1 MARKGSTYMYRAICL
16 VLSIVLLLSMAG
28 CKNSEEAKE
37 NGDTFVVADP
47 TTDTYVVKNGISPY
61 KILIPE
67 NASTQ
72 LQFAATDFQ
81 FFFKEATG
89 VELEIVTK
97 AENLQGKYFSIGP
110 TAITQAAGV
119 SNTYDELGMD
129 GYRVKTYGDAIVMI
143 GENDKSSSFAIYG
156 YLAKQFGLEI
166 YADDV
171 YQIYP
176 TSNAKLLDLD
186 WTDLPDIPVRN
197 GGVGQKSWYGTT
209 EYMTRMK
216 FRNMGEF
223 WGLTGHTFFTILPPS
238 EYLADHP
245 DWYDDAES
253 PLEICKTNEEMKAQ
267 FIENLKQIILD
278 KPNHRFFMLGH
289 EDGGPMCKCD
299 DCQAVRDQYDGS
311 NSALEVLFLNDV
323 VRSINEWAAV
333 ECPERVLEFCMFA
346 YTTTEAPPTTYDQTT
361 KTYSPINN
369 AQELMLEHNLGVQI
383 APIGTPVSVA
393 YMDQGY
399 TAAIFGGWAALTDS
413 FYLWGYCCP
422 FGNYLSPFDCFG
434 AYAQNYRDYVEIGAK
449 YVFDQGFAGSYTHN
463 FVDLRDYLASKLMWD
478 TTLDET
484 ELIQDFMK
492 HYYGPGWKYVYEF
505 FVQWRIRMTELKEFG
520 MDSFTASQLCQD
532 WCQPDLYPKA
542 LLDQY
547 EMILDK
553 AFAENESI
561 KESDPEKYEFYLNN
575 IRSVRCNVRYLTLS
589 IYPNYYDYDSYK
601 AMIDEFVDISSLM
614 GMLRVAEGG
623 RTLADQVAV
632 WNENLSQK

>member
-1 MARKGSTYMYRAICL
+1 MIRKYSNCINTVVSL
-16 VLSIVLLLSMAG
+16 FLSIALLLSMVG
-28 CKNSEEAKE
+28 CKNAGQLETTE
-37 NGDTFVVADP
+37 DTFVITDP

-67 NASTQ
+67 NASAQ

-89 VELEIVTK
+89 VELEITTK
-97 AENLQGKYFSIGP
+97 AEDLRGKYFSIGP
-110 TAITQAAGV
+110 TAIMKASSITN
-119 SNTYDELGMD
+119 SYNELGMD
-129 GYRVKTYGDAIVMI
+129 GYRVQTYGDAIVMI

-171 YQIYP
+171 YRIYP
-176 TSNAKLLDLD
+176 TTEAKLLDLD

-197 GGVGQKSWYGTT
+197 GGVGEKSWYGTM

-216 FRNMGEF
+216 FRNMEEF
-223 WGLTGHTFFTILPPS
+223 WGLRGHTFFTILPPS
-238 EYLADHP
+238 EYLEEHP

-278 KPNHRFFMLGH
+278 KPDHRFFMLGH
-289 EDGGPMCKCD
+289 EDGGPMCKCNN
-299 DCQAVRDQYDGS
+299 CQAVRDQYGGS

-323 VRSINEWAAV
+323 VRSINEWAAE
-333 ECPERVLEFCMFA
+333 ECPERTLEFCMFA
-346 YTTTEAPPTTYDQTT
+346 YTTTEAPPTTYDQATN
-361 KTYSPINN
+361 TYSPINN

-393 YMDQGY
+393 YMDQSY

-422 FGNYLSPFDCFG
+422 FGNYLAPFDCFG
-434 AYAQNYRDYVEIGAK
+434 AYAQNYQDYVELGAK
-449 YVFDQGFAGSYTHN
+449 YVFDQGFCGSYSHN

-478 TTLDET
+478 TTLDEM

-492 HYYGPGWKYVYEF
+492 HYYGPGWEYIYEF
-505 FVQWRIRMTELKEFG
+505 FTQWRIRMTELKVYG
-520 MDSFTASQLCQD
+520 MDSYTAAQLCQD
-532 WCQPDLYPKA
+532 WCQSDLYPKA

-547 EMILDK
+547 ESILDK
-553 AFAENESI
+553 ALAQNDTI
-561 KESDPEKYEFYLNN
+561 KETDPEMYEFYRNN
-575 IRSVRCNVRYLTLS
+575 IRSVRCNVRYLLIS
-589 IYPNYYDYDSYK
+589 IYPNYYDYDTYK
-601 AMIDEFVDISSLM
+601 AMIDEFANISSIM
-614 GMLRVAEGG
+614 GMTKVSEGG
-623 RTLADQVAV
+623 KSMNAQILEWTDLL
-632 WNENLSQK
+632 NQK